1 MPEHLKEL
9 YDYIRTGR
17 AESALTRKIEEAVG
31 RARKNEQWRS
41 EYMKEL
47 LHDDDVREEGRAE
60 GRAERREEGRNLLLA
75 LISKMT
81 AGGDGDKIVQL
92 ENPEVLET
100 MQRKY
105 GLVLQP
111 CKK

>member
-1 MPEHLKEL
+1 
-9 YDYIRTGR
+9 
-17 AESALTRKIEEAVG
+17 
-31 RARKNEQWRS
+31 
-41 EYMKEL
+41 MKEL

-60 GRAERREEGRNLLLA
+60 GRAEGREEGRAAERSLLLT
-75 LISKMT
+75 LIPRMT

-105 GLVLQP
+105 GLDFATLQASG
-111 CKK
+111 KRL